1 MKTEATRHVKGL
13 GPWAGRRGTR
23 PLHAQIPPGIDARG
37 KERAREGR
45 ALTIIHGGHRR
56 RVPTANVLV
65 ERAGATGVSLE
76 GNEELRKEEDVN
88 DGPRLE
94 SQVRSTHLTC

>member
-1 MKTEATRHVKGL
+1 MDTARCDRTGTI
-13 GPWAGRRGTR
+13 AGIIQVREQKDVWKPSGHR
-23 PLHAQIPPGIDARG
+23 RG
-37 KERAREGR
+37 KENNVREKGT
-45 ALTIIHGGHRR
+45 LTSIHAGHRR

-88 DGPRLE
+88 DGPR
-94 SQVRSTHLTC
+94 